1 MPSREPHG
9 RVGTTSTRS
18 SDLGSVG
25 DAMARRRRAPIKIKK
40 ANRGKLRRSTGTK
53 KGKKIPVST
62 LRRLKKSKNP
72 TTRKRAN
79 FALNARKWKKTGR
92 RRKR

>member
-1 MPSREPHG
+1 MAAKRRKSGIHIKSSRRG
-9 RVGTTSTRS
+9 R
-18 SDLGSVG
+18 
-25 DAMARRRRAPIKIKK
+25 
-40 ANRGKLRRSTGTK
+40 LRKSAGAK

-72 TTRKRAN
+72 KTRKRAT
-79 FALNARKWKKTGR
+79 FALNARKWNKGR